1 MRREEADGVVAPVVA
16 QAFFLQEAVVDE
28 LVDRHKFD
36 GGDAELPQI
45 FDDRWICEAR
55 VGSTDVRRHVQV
67 EIGHA
72 THMGFVDYRIM
83 VGDVRM
89 LVVAPVEIRI
99 DHGRF
104 HGMRRGIQRIHA
116 GDVLRAFEPIRIEA
130 FVTVDVSLDGFG
142 VRVEQ
147 QLVRVA
153 PQALCWIIRT
163 VHTIAVPLPGLYSR
177 QIVMPYVGVLL
188 RHFHSG
194 LTVFLIEKTKLDF
207 LGHLRE
213 EGEIHAG
220 AVVARTEWI
229 HRSRSDLHNSS
240 IARFAS

>member
-116 GDVLRAFEPIRIEA
+116 GDVLRAFEPI
-130 FVTVDVSLDGFG
+130 
-142 VRVEQ
+142 
-147 QLVRVA
+147 
-153 PQALCWIIRT
+153 
-163 VHTIAVPLPGLYSR
+163 
-177 QIVMPYVGVLL
+177 
-188 RHFHSG
+188 
-194 LTVFLIEKTKLDF
+194 
-207 LGHLRE
+207 
-213 EGEIHAG
+213 
-220 AVVARTEWI
+220 
-229 HRSRSDLHNSS
+229 
-240 IARFAS
+240 